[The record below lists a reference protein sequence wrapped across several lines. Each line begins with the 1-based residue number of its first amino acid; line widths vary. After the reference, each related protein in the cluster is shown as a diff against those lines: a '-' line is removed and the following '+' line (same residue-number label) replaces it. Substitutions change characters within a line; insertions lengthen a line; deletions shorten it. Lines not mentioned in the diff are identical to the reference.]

1 MQWQNEKM
9 VKAMTRIILFFK
21 LLLLSWY
28 SKGKIL
34 LKSFWVKIRNLFF
47 SPKFIEDPPETS
59 YINSEKY
66 HSLFKSTGT
75 KDVVIVSEQD
85 WNQIQQSL
93 PSGFIMPNP
102 VILDLFQSMSSDSYD
117 NLFNNPSSLPHLFV
131 DTTLWNHI
139 THALPQS
146 YILPN
151 PVFDKIT
158 APMSDKYYENIFSK
172 EIKTDKQIFVDNN
185 IWEPIKNSLP
195 KEYFLPNQNSDALF
209 KAMDGNTHHSL
220 MNKEKPTKI
229 LTDEEIRQEILK
241 NLPNN
246 YKIPNL
252 LFSKYSSNN

>member
-1 MQWQNEKM
+1 MQSQNEKM
-9 VKAMTRIILFFK
+9 VETMTRIILFFK

-28 SKGKIL
+28 SKGKTL
-34 LKSFWVKIRNLFF
+34 LKSFWVKIRKLFF

-59 YINSEKY
+59 YIFSEKY

-75 KDVVIVSEQD
+75 KDVVIVSEQV

-93 PSGFIMPNP
+93 PPDFIMPNP
-102 VILDLFQSMSSDSYD
+102 DNLELFQSMSSDSYD
-117 NLFNNPSSLPHLFV
+117 NLFNNPSSLPHLIV

-151 PVFDKIT
+151 PLFDKIT
-158 APMSDKYYENIFSK
+158 APMSDVYYDNIFSK

-195 KEYFLPNQNSDALF
+195 KEYFLPNQNSEALF
-209 KAMDGNTHHSL
+209 TAIDGNTHHPFL
-220 MNKEKPTKI
+220 TKENPTKI
-229 LTDEEIRQEILK
+229 LTDEEIKEEILK
-241 NLPNN
+241 NLPNH

-252 LFSKYSSNN
+252 LFFKHSYNN